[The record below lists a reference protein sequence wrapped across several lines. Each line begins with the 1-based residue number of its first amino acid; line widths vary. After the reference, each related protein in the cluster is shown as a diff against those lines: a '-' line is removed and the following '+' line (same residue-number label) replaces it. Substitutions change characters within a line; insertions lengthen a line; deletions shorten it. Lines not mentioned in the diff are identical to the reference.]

1 MKNLLN
7 KNNIWRFDSIRI
19 SGDSTYRSI
28 LLTVTTSC
36 IPEDTNSLI
45 LLATGCTNLF
55 PPESTSNSGYMII
68 NIAVSHLIF
77 FKVWIR
83 AGNDEAMAGY
93 DSIDLPIS
101 QYKHDVLALWLRVGT
116 GEKSQHDKNK
126 LPHNVNYK
134 RKLKCTQL
142 DYNAVM
148 SSAVSRVISNF
159 DVNLFRHTSI
169 AFTL

>member
-19 SGDSTYRSI
+19 SVDSTYRSI

-36 IPEDTNSLI
+36 IPDDTNSLI

-77 FKVWIR
+77 FKVRIR
-83 AGNDEAMAGY
+83 AGNDGT
-93 DSIDLPIS
+93 SIDLPIS
-101 QYKHDVLALWLRVGT
+101 QYKHDVLGLWLMLELMRHHGMTKINYHTMPTIKECWNPLSQNVMLSWVGRCFPCH
-116 GEKSQHDKNK
+116 K
-126 LPHNVNYK
+126 
-134 RKLKCTQL
+134 
-142 DYNAVM
+142 
-148 SSAVSRVISNF
+148 
-159 DVNLFRHTSI
+159 
-169 AFTL
+169 